1 MGGILLVSTFLFA
14 SVKKIIQ
21 SLKNHFIPG
30 PRWMGGARWEPQEM
44 ISTLQGSAILE
55 NRDTGPLL
63 AADPSLG
70 FIAVHGY
77 NLQGLRF
84 IALSV
89 QEDVIYL
96 TGRQLLLPGKWFTS
110 PASPLDF
117 RNCFER

>member
-1 MGGILLVSTFLFA
+1 MFSFA

-21 SLKNHFIPG
+21 SFKYHFVPG
-30 PRWMGGARWEPQEM
+30 PRWMGGAHWAPQEM

-70 FIAVHGY
+70 FIAASGY

-96 TGRQLLLPGKWFTS
+96 TGRQLLLPGKCFTS
-110 PASPLDF
+110 PDSPLDS
-117 RNCFER
+117 RNRSER

>member
-1 MGGILLVSTFLFA
+1 
-14 SVKKIIQ
+14 
-21 SLKNHFIPG
+21 
-30 PRWMGGARWEPQEM
+30 MGGAHWAPQEM

-55 NRDTGPLL
+55 NHDTGPLL

-70 FIAVHGY
+70 FIAASGY

-96 TGRQLLLPGKWFTS
+96 TGRQLLLPGKCFTS
-110 PASPLDF
+110 PDSPLDS
-117 RNCFER
+117 RNRSER